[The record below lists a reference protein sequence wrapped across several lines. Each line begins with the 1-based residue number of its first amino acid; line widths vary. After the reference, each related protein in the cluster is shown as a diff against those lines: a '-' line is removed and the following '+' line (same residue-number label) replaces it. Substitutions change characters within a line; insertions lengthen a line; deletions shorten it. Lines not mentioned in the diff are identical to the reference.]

1 VPWADTLA
9 WPSPLYLVDGWGLNY
24 EDDGLSDEQ
33 RSAVERY
40 LRSGVVL
47 REDGGDRL
55 LTDGVFVWP
64 EGLAMDY
71 PRRGVR
77 LPDDLVRLALE
88 RGGTVPPI
96 TQAQV
101 EELRVRGIDTSGRPA
116 EASTPPSPYPITR
129 FATGRG
135 ARGARTFEAI
145 PATLSSPG
153 DVRDGVSSP
162 TSSTTKRGVS
172 PLLIGLSVIIL
183 GLSVGTLLLARRQE
197 EDEEEIEEEQE
208 EIEAIEQQMRSGR

>member
-1 VPWADTLA
+1 
-9 WPSPLYLVDGWGLNY
+9 LYLVDGSGLHY

-33 RSAVERY
+33 RGAVERY

-47 REDGGDRL
+47 HEDGGDRL
-55 LTDGVFVWP
+55 LTDGVFAWP
-64 EGLAMDY
+64 EELARTYPGHGL
-71 PRRGVR
+71 R

-101 EELRVRGIDTSGRPA
+101 EELRNRGIDVSGRPT

-135 ARGARTFEAI
+135 GRARTFEAI
-145 PATLSSPG
+145 PATLSSTG
-153 DVRDGVSSP
+153 DVQDGVSSP
-162 TSSTTKRGVS
+162 TSSASKRGVS
-172 PLLIGLSVIIL
+172 PLLIGLSAIIL

-197 EDEEEIEEEQE
+197 EDEEEIDEEQEEEQE
-208 EIEAIEQQMRSGR
+208 EIDAIEAQMKSGR